1 MSAFIPPA
9 LKYPFFGKE
18 HAALA
23 SQVSNWASALSE
35 EAVGDHGDL
44 GRTCRALARGLGEA
58 GILAAAAPQP
68 DADGRVRHDVRSLC
82 LTRQILGYR
91 SGLLDF
97 VFALQ
102 GLGSGAITLF
112 GSQEQRQRYLVPAAA
127 GEALPAFALSEARSG
142 SDVANIETSARRE
155 GDSYVLNGQKTW
167 ISNAGIAG
175 HYVVFA
181 RTGEGPGSRGLSA
194 FIVEAAN
201 PGLRF
206 VEKLEVVAAHPL
218 GTIAFENC
226 RVDASAMVGR
236 AGEGFKVA
244 MATLDVFRPSVAAAA
259 AGFARRAIDEALGWT
274 VQRTLAGVVLA
285 DQQATQMRF
294 ADMITETVASELLI
308 YSAAWLRDSGAD
320 RITIEAAMA
329 KLKATESAQIT
340 IDSAVQLLGGK
351 GVLKGNVCEAL
362 YREIRALRIY
372 EGTSE
377 IQKLLIGRKAV
388 ADARSATAA

>member
-1 MSAFIPPA
+1 MSAFVPPV
-9 LKYPFFGKE
+9 LKYPFFGEE
-18 HAALA
+18 HAILAGGVSEWAAALPD
-23 SQVSNWASALSE
+23 
-35 EAVGDHGDL
+35 EAVDDHGDL
-44 GRTCRALARGLGEA
+44 DRTCRALARSLGEA
-58 GILAAAAPQP
+58 GLLAAAAPRP
-68 DADGRVRHDVRSLC
+68 DAGGRVRHDVRSLC
-82 LTRQILGYR
+82 LTRQILAHR

-102 GLGSGAITLF
+102 GLGSGAIALF
-112 GSQEQRQRYLVPAAA
+112 GSAEQRARYLAPA
-127 GEALPAFALSEARSG
+127 GEGKAMPAFALSEARSG
-142 SDVANIETSARRE
+142 SDVANIETSARRD
-155 GDSYVLNGQKTW
+155 GDGYVLNGQKTW
-167 ISNAGIAG
+167 ISNAGLAD

-181 RTGEGPGSRGLSA
+181 RTGEGAGAKGLSA
-194 FIVEAAN
+194 FIVDAAN
-201 PGLRF
+201 PGLRL
-206 VEKLEVVAAHPL
+206 VERLEVVAAHPL
-218 GTIAFENC
+218 GTIAFEDC
-226 RVDASAMVGR
+226 RVDGSALVGR
-236 AGEGFKVA
+236 PGEGFKVA

-294 ADMITETVASELLI
+294 ADMVTETVASELLI
-308 YSAAWLRDSGAD
+308 YSAAWLRDGGAD

-329 KLKATESAQIT
+329 KLKATESAQVT

-388 ADARSATAA
+388 ADARAGQAG

>member
-1 MSAFIPPA
+1 MSGFIPPA
-9 LKYPFFGKE
+9 LRYPFFGDE

-23 SQVSNWASALSE
+23 ERVSAWAAALPD
-35 EAVGDHGDL
+35 EAVDDHADL
-44 GRTCRALARGLGEA
+44 DRTCRSLARGLGEA
-58 GILAAAAPQP
+58 GLLAPAAPRSAP
-68 DADGRVRHDVRSLC
+68 GERVRHDVRSLC

-102 GLGSGAITLF
+102 GLGSGAIALF
-112 GSQEQRQRYLVPAAA
+112 GSDEQRDRYLAPAAA
-127 GEALPAFALSEARSG
+127 GQALPAFALSEARSG

-167 ISNAGIAG
+167 ISNAGLAD

-181 RTGEGPGSRGLSA
+181 RTGEAPGAKGLSA
-194 FIVEAAN
+194 FIVEARN
-201 PGLRF
+201 PGLRL
-206 VEKLEVVAAHPL
+206 VERLDVVAAHPL

-226 RVDASAMVGR
+226 RVDASALVG
-236 AGEGFKVA
+236 AQGQGFKVA

-259 AGFARRAIDEALGWT
+259 AGFARRAIDEALDWT
-274 VQRTLAGVVLA
+274 VERTLAGVVLA

-308 YSAAWLRDSGAD
+308 YSAAWLRDSGAE
-320 RITIEAAMA
+320 RITVEAAMA

-388 ADARSATAA
+388 ADARAVRAA